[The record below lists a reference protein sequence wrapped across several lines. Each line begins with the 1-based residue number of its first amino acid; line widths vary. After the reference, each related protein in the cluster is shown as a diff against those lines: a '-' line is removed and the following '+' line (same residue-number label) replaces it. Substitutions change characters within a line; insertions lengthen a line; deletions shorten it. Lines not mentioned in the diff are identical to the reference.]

1 MASDHDDEICNPS
14 TNRPFEQVLATNI
27 SRRDILKGSLAAAAS
42 FFTHSR
48 FVQSTSEPLINFKP
62 VTMADGSGPWPS
74 ISADYQLTIFILLG
88 QFSIADDNY
97 DYPIKTH

>member
-48 FVQSTSEPLINFKP
+48 FVQSASEPLINFKP

-74 ISADYQLTIFILLG
+74 ISADYQSKALLPLG
-88 QFSIADDNY
+88 RFN
-97 DYPIKTH
+97 